1 MTSLAAGD
9 QITEFSNQLEP
20 DEKMTGLLYFLAT
33 VSITGIIGNLIVL
46 FVYLRKGDR
55 QTSSFFILVL
65 AFSDLI
71 VCSILVPSTIYME
84 AYQFETRNIFFCKFF
99 YFITTSIV
107 PSCCFLMTAI
117 AFDRYFCICKVNNL
131 FFKAL
136 IFNLSS
142 KIIYL

>member
-1 MTSLAAGD
+1 MDSLAFGD
-9 QITEFSNQLEP
+9 QITEYSDQQGQ

-33 VSITGIIGNLIVL
+33 ISLIGIIGNLIVL

-71 VCSILVPSTIYME
+71 VCLILVPSTIYME
-84 AYQFETRNIFFCKFF
+84 AHQFETRNNFFCKFF

-117 AFDRYFCICKVNNL
+117 AFDRYFCICKVL
-131 FFKAL
+131 KDL
-136 IFNLSS
+136 IFFGFILF
-142 KIIYL
+142 